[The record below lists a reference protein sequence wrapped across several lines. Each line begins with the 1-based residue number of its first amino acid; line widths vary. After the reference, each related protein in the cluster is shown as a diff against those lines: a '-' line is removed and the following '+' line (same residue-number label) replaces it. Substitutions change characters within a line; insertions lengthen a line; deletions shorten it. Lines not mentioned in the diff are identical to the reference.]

1 MEEIIESFQNTY
13 DSSEAYETVVQL
25 GDVAIDAAIE
35 SGVLDGVPI
44 LGTLKGLYKATKNV
58 QLYRLMKKMHRFI
71 FITHDTTLEEREK
84 FITEYAEKNKENGCE
99 ALFSVIERI
108 DNVNKVDVLA
118 NLIKAKIREQLTIK
132 DFIRLSSI
140 LERIPYIDLN
150 DLRNYL
156 EDYYEDGS
164 TDILLSVGV
173 IYQSVLD
180 GNGEDKYRL
189 NHLGKLLLKHGLLV
203 DVDIDNNRTTQINTL
218 QWEEL
223 D

>member
-84 FITEYAEKNKENGCE
+84 FITEYAENNKENGCE